1 MSNAVLEALE
11 AQRAEQ
17 ISTIDAILG
26 QVEGRD
32 LVDAERSLLDAAR
45 QRIGQIDDQIKPLR
59 DFEALRA
66 AHAASAGQLP
76 ASLPA
81 TPRRADAG
89 VADVRAMYPTPG
101 HFMVDLLRAQGIMQR
116 GVRDEAAAGRVAQAR
131 AVTNQ
136 TTTDTPG
143 VLPTPIVGPVVNVID
158 ASRPFLTSIGTKPL
172 GGIPGATFSRPA
184 ITQHVTVG
192 EQTAE
197 KTELPSQK
205 MSIQPV
211 TFAKKTYGGTV
222 DISRQ
227 DIDWTSPSAWD
238 ILITDLAD
246 VYAKQ
251 TEQAIA
257 RDFAATAAGT
267 AVSVGTAGAAPTLQE
282 WAVALYTAA
291 MRSYNAGQRMP
302 DRVWCSLDVWAALGS
317 LVDVNRLVMPPGG
330 NNDTAAG
337 SASLAD
343 FRGDVIGLPRIVV
356 PTFTDGTLV
365 VGPSTLFEAYE
376 EVIGLLSVVEPSILG
391 VEVAYGGYVAW
402 GHLEA
407 GAYVPIT
414 VVGTLPTTAGGG
426 PGRTGEPQHAPGAR
440 KANGS

>member
-1 MSNAVLEALE
+1 
-11 AQRAEQ
+11 
-17 ISTIDAILG
+17 
-26 QVEGRD
+26 
-32 LVDAERSLLDAAR
+32 
-45 QRIGQIDDQIKPLR
+45 
-59 DFEALRA
+59 
-66 AHAASAGQLP
+66 
-76 ASLPA
+76 
-81 TPRRADAG
+81 
-89 VADVRAMYPTPG
+89 
-101 HFMVDLLRAQGIMQR
+101 
-116 GVRDEAAAGRVAQAR
+116 
-131 AVTNQ
+131 VTNQ